1 MITNSKE
8 ILSQDEKTALRERI
22 QDICKKAVSELMDPT
37 SQMSDEER
45 AQYEQKIFQKLKQG
59 KRLSSAEMNYLQIH
73 NPTMYQKALRVQN
86 AKERL
91 QTRLEHCRSKEEA
104 NDVIAMEMSAVS
116 DKDPD
121 REYMLAGL
129 QPQSFC
135 ILLTFRIPSVHRQPI
150 GLFWSHQQQP
160 ADFLS
165 RYLSIPFSACQPI
178 NIFSRA
184 TGVFHITSSFFSS
197 YFSLPF
203 PFLSQQPP

>member
-8 ILSQDEKTALRERI
+8 ILSQDEKMALRERI

-129 QPQSFC
+129 QE
-135 ILLTFRIPSVHRQPI
+135 TAKEYRQDSHYSRLPDTREQAKKTKNRAYHFEEDVSGDTVYSPI
-150 GLFWSHQQQP
+150 
-160 ADFLS
+160 
-165 RYLSIPFSACQPI
+165 IE
-178 NIFSRA
+178 
-184 TGVFHITSSFFSS
+184 VME
-197 YFSLPF
+197 SLPVF
-203 PFLSQQPP
+203 DQIS

>member
-129 QPQSFC
+129 QE
-135 ILLTFRIPSVHRQPI
+135 TVKEYRQDSHYSRLPDTREQAKKTKNRAYHFEEDDSKNTVYSPI
-150 GLFWSHQQQP
+150 
-160 ADFLS
+160 
-165 RYLSIPFSACQPI
+165 IE
-178 NIFSRA
+178 
-184 TGVFHITSSFFSS
+184 VME
-197 YFSLPF
+197 SLPVF
-203 PFLSQQPP
+203 DQIS

>member
-129 QPQSFC
+129 QDSHYSRLPDTREQAKKTKNRAYHFEEDDSKN
-135 ILLTFRIPSVHRQPI
+135 TVYSPI
-150 GLFWSHQQQP
+150 
-160 ADFLS
+160 
-165 RYLSIPFSACQPI
+165 IE
-178 NIFSRA
+178 
-184 TGVFHITSSFFSS
+184 VME
-197 YFSLPF
+197 SLPVF
-203 PFLSQQPP
+203 DQIS